1 MMYHTYNESHIL
13 GCNNAARG
21 GSFSKVKR
29 LVGKWI
35 GTRKRLFRRKNATCP
50 PPSGMFERLHQ
61 GQHVRKTATCSPG
74 IFHPYNHLCTHTTT
88 YAPIQPLMHPY
99 NHLCTHTTT
108 DAPIQPLMHPYNHWC
123 THTTPDA
130 YSPLFMG
137 YWNMQTYLVSNPF
150 WAGDGRLC
158 GKFPPYCVFETPA
171 FIDVLLSSSLKVASF
186 KSGNF
191 DPRKVTRV
199 LRNPRVLWLYPNIYT
214 VAS

>member
-1 MMYHTYNESHIL
+1 MSSAE
-13 GCNNAARG
+13 
-21 GSFSKVKR
+21 
-29 LVGKWI
+29 W
-35 GTRKRLFRRKNATCP
+35 
-50 PPSGMFERLHQ
+50 
-61 GQHVRKTATCSPG
+61 HVRKTASGTACSKDSNLFPRH
-74 IFHPYNHLCTHTTT
+74 IS
-88 YAPIQPLMHPY
+88 PIQPLMHPY

-108 DAPIQPLMHPYNHWC
+108 DAPIQPLMHPHNNWC
-123 THTTPDA
+123 THTTTYAPIQ
-130 YSPLFMG
+130 PLMHPYNPRCIFTAVHGLLEYANIKASVVVWVFMG
-137 YWNMQTYLVSNPF
+137 SWNMQTYLVSNPF